1 MIMNKLPRFF
11 AYATKVIS
19 AVVIT
24 AAIVAV
30 LNVLNEGQQ
39 GDSSSHF
46 NAIRESLISA
56 IRSEKVEN
64 ENVPDSTPAITSEKT
79 STVPSLPATN
89 EIEMKEED
97 KSELARRRETVPIER
112 ATVKLDQEQT
122 ESLANKESANPS
134 AWIRT
139 EVMRAIPFGKIDDM
153 NIRLNKF
160 DLQEFDF
167 DFESLDDLISIA
179 LEFGVNDIP
188 LGEKQFSTIIQHLQN
203 AENDFNIRK
212 LDIRKVMNMG
222 EQVASFISLNGN
234 IKRITQEYEA
244 LPKCQFHKPVLDIN
258 KELEIVGYY
267 QEFDCHPE
275 LVASI
280 MESIKALPEWKKLV
294 KKVYSP

>member
-1 MIMNKLPRFF
+1 MNNLPRFF

-30 LNVLNEGQQ
+30 LSILNKGRQ

-46 NAIRESLISA
+46 NALRESLISA
-56 IRSEKVEN
+56 IRPERAEN
-64 ENVPDSTPAITSEKT
+64 EIVPDSTPEITPENS
-79 STVPSLPATN
+79 STIPSLPATN
-89 EIEMKEED
+89 EIEVKEED
-97 KSELARRRETVPIER
+97 KFELARERETVVTEK
-112 ATVKLDQEQT
+112 ATVKLDQAQI
-122 ESLANKESANPS
+122 ESLPKKESANPGS
-134 AWIRT
+134 WIRT
-139 EVMRAIPFGKIDDM
+139 EVMKAIPFGKMDDM
-153 NIRLNKF
+153 NLKLNKF

-167 DFESLDDLISIA
+167 EFESLDDLISIA

-188 LGEKQFSTIIQHLQN
+188 LEEKQFNTIIQHLQN
-203 AENDFNIRK
+203 AENDFNIKK
-212 LDIRKVMNMG
+212 LDIRKIVNMG
-222 EQVASFISLNGN
+222 ERVASFISLNGN

-244 LPKCQFHKPVLDIN
+244 LPECQFHKPVLDIN
-258 KELEIVGYY
+258 KDLEIVGYY

-275 LVASI
+275 LVATI